1 MEMKEYHNFEIE
13 DFLLDEYFVQWVKNP
28 NAENNAFWKAW
39 LIANPSK
46 ERILHEA
53 KSLILS
59 IKVKTFKEIS
69 SSKVESHVKV
79 MMDEIQQ
86 IDLQEKI
93 KGKTK
98 RLPWANWIKI
108 AAILTIGLGVSW
120 LFYQQYN
127 EKGNSAPM
135 YESMVASSKIQL
147 IEKINEDEKPLL
159 VKLSDG
165 SKITLYQNSRVS
177 YPAKFEADKREVYL
191 TGDAFFNI
199 AKNPNKPFL
208 VHAGEIVTRVLGTS
222 FFVKAPNK
230 ETNVQVEVITG
241 KVSVFEKN
249 TQPNSGVVLSPNHK
263 VTFYE
268 GQHHFVTGLIDN
280 PQPQIAAEQDNA
292 NIFEFHDTPL
302 SEVLEKISMIYGIRI
317 EVENEKLYDCPF
329 TADIRKQ
336 PLHTQLE
343 IICTAINGNYEIK
356 GTVIL
361 INGQGCDSL

>member
-1 MEMKEYHNFEIE
+1 MKEYHNFEIE
-13 DFLLDEYFVQWVKNP
+13 DFLLDEYFLQWAKNP
-28 NAENNAFWKAW
+28 DTASDAFWQAW

-46 ERILHEA
+46 EGILHEA

-59 IKVKTFKEIS
+59 IKVKPFKEIS

-86 IDLQEKI
+86 IDLIEKN
-93 KGKTK
+93 KVKTK
-98 RLPWANWIKI
+98 RLPWSNWAKI
-108 AAILTIGLGVSW
+108 AAVLTIGLGLSW
-120 LFYQQYN
+120 LFFQKYN
-127 EKGNSAPM
+127 KVSSSIPM
-135 YESMVASSKIQL
+135 YEAMVASSKIQL
-147 IEKINEDEKPLL
+147 IEKINDDEKPIL

-165 SKITLYQNSRVS
+165 SRITLYKNSRVS
-177 YPAKFEADKREVYL
+177 YPVKFEADKREVYL
-191 TGDAFFNI
+191 TGEAFFNI

-208 VHAGEIVTRVLGTS
+208 VHAGDIVTRVLGTS

-241 KVSVFEKN
+241 KVSVFEIN
-249 TQPNSGVVLSPNHK
+249 TQPNGGVVLSPNHK

-292 NIFEFHDTPL
+292 NLFEFHDTPL
-302 SEVLEKISMIYGIRI
+302 SEVLEKISAIYGIRI

-329 TADIRKQ
+329 TADIRRQ

-361 INGQGCDSL
+361 INGQGCDAL